1 MSIKFRFA
9 KSGMLFVFIAG
20 TLLRADQVE
29 MQNGDRYHGKVVSV
43 TADTVVLESE
53 VLGKVNVPRKNVA
66 NLAFGANSAAPKAVT
81 NSARISSLTN
91 MPAAVSTKTPATT
104 NTDLSA
110 AFRNLGANTNFVR
123 EIREQ
128 MLGNSPAAAS
138 KYDEMLN
145 GMMSGKLNLNDL
157 RREAKSSAD
166 QLRAL
171 KRELGPEV
179 GDSLDTYL
187 EALDGF
193 LKESAAEPASTAP
206 VPRDKTPNR

>member
-1 MSIKFRFA
+1 MKTKLLFA
-9 KSGMLFVFIAG
+9 ASGVFFMFNAA

-29 MQNGDRYHGKVVSV
+29 LQNGDRYTGKVLSV

-53 VLGKVNVPRKNVA
+53 VLGKINVPRKQVA
-66 NLAFGANSAAPKAVT
+66 NLAFGAHPAVPKTAT
-81 NSARISSLTN
+81 NLARISGLTN
-91 MPAAVSTKTPATT
+91 LPVSIAVNRPANTNAEPA
-104 NTDLSA
+104 A

-123 EIREQ
+123 DIREQ
-128 MLGNSPAAAS
+128 MLRDSPAAAS
-138 KYDEMLN
+138 KYDEMVN
-145 GMMSGKLNLNDL
+145 GLMSGKLNLSDL

-171 KRELGPEV
+171 KRELGPEA

-187 EALDGF
+187 EVLDGF

-206 VPRDKTPNR
+206 VLRPKTPGR